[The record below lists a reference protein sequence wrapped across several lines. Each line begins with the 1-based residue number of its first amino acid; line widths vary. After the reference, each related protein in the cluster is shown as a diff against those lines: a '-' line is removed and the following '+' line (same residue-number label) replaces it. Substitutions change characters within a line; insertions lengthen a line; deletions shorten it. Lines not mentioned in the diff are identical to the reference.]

1 GRRAMMTAGRIEAEL
16 AARQMES
23 RWRLV
28 EAGLHGLS
36 KASSSAVMVFDR
48 QGRLV
53 KAEGVTSQSRASLGG
68 CGDSPAGRRIE
79 AFDTESRHGEAALPD
94 WLRAEWVQPVMR
106 GGQRLGTV
114 VVLPDSLRR
123 EPTRRID
130 TRATT
135 LTVGQTTTT
144 VGPIIGRSTALRQAL
159 ERAEQLADL
168 DGAGAVDAGD

>member
-1 GRRAMMTAGRIEAEL
+1 
-16 AARQMES
+16 
-23 RWRLV
+23 
-28 EAGLHGLS
+28 
-36 KASSSAVMVFDR
+36 
-48 QGRLV
+48 
-53 KAEGVTSQSRASLGG
+53 
-68 CGDSPAGRRIE
+68 
-79 AFDTESRHGEAALPD
+79 
-94 WLRAEWVQPVMR
+94 VQPVMR

-159 ERAEQLADL
+159 ERAKQLADL
-168 DGAGAVDAGD
+168 DVPVLLQGETGVGKEMFARAIHEGRQRTTDPFVALNCGGLPPAIPPGGPFASFPTPLPAP